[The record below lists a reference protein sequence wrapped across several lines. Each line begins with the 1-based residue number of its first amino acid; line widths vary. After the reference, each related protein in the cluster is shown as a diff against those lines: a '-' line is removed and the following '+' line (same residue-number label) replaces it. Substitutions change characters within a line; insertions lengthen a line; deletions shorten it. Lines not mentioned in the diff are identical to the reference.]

1 MLKKQ
6 LTYKPTVGDGLP
18 NGQGREQGGRGAP
31 APGLAEGEQTPE
43 RTVGTRATGEGAG
56 TSGHTSTEAD
66 GGRVDTGAYGGYHSH
81 RGGSRDVRV
90 HQHRGQRR
98 ESGH

>member
-56 TSGHTSTEAD
+56 TSGRTSTGAS
-66 GGRVDTGAYGGYHSH
+66 GGRADIGAHS
-81 RGGSRDVRV
+81 RY
-90 HQHRGQRR
+90 
-98 ESGH
+98 